1 MRAVRLRSIQLN
13 VADLARAERFYRA
26 ALGFEIWAANAGATF
41 TSLAMRLGTDEIE
54 LMAYDTL
61 GAPYPA
67 DSRCID
73 LWFQHFAIV
82 VDDMDKACER
92 LCEAEPI
99 HAISRGGP
107 QRLPPNAG
115 SVTAFKFRDPDG
127 HPLELLHFPTA
138 SAPPRW
144 TRPREGAIFL
154 GIDHSAITVADS
166 AASIAFYSEHL
177 GLTVTARSLNRGPE
191 QDFLDD
197 TPGAVVEVTALSP
210 AESDSPHVELLR
222 YREPPGGREMSGHDG
237 PSDIAATQLVFE
249 GQRPG
254 GALRD
259 PDGHRLALRPAGWLQ
274 VETASPSLVDAPPL
288 RT

>member
-26 ALGFEIWAANAGATF
+26 ALGFETLATNAGATF

-54 LMAYDTL
+54 LMAYDPP

-82 VDDMDKACER
+82 VADMDKAYER
-92 LCEAEPI
+92 LSEDGPVI
-99 HAISRGGP
+99 AITREGP
-107 QRLPPNAG
+107 QHLPSNTG

-144 TRPREGAIFL
+144 TRPREGAICL

-166 AASIAFYSEHL
+166 AASIAFYGDSL
-177 GLTVTARSLNRGPE
+177 GLAVTARSLNRGPE
-191 QDFLDD
+191 QERLDD
-197 TPGAVVEVTALSP
+197 TPGALVEVTALSP
-210 AESDSPHVELLR
+210 ADSGSPHVELLR
-222 YREPPGGREMSGHDG
+222 YLEPPGGRAMAGHG
-237 PSDIAATQLVFE
+237 KPSDIAATRLVFE
-249 GQRPG
+249 SHGPG
-254 GALRD
+254 DLRD
-259 PDGHRLALRPAGWLQ
+259 PDGHRLALRLAG
-274 VETASPSLVDAPPL
+274 
-288 RT
+288 